1 MLKFS
6 SFRVNLIGHFKQ
18 HFEHFKLINIHFH
31 PQVYQKHPNNI
42 TQIPLPNTPLLACV
56 FEFLEGKNEKEK
68 KKA

>member
-1 MLKFS
+1 M
-6 SFRVNLIGHFKQ
+6 
-18 HFEHFKLINIHFH
+18 HFH